1 MDKSEYKEP
10 IQAVVL
16 PDSQS
21 DTDSLE
27 LKAQRERS
35 RLSAV
40 FTVIFSG
47 FALLSDGY
55 QVGVL
60 SLVNVCF
67 TKIYGDQFTSAMS
80 TRIGNSL
87 FIGCIVG
94 QIGFGYVCDR
104 VGRKVGLM
112 LTTILVI
119 LGAALCAGAYGANGS
134 VEGLFWALTVY
145 RGILGVGVGGEYP
158 CSSASASEAAD
169 EVMPGKRGML
179 FVFVT
184 NFVIDCGFVLSAL
197 FPLILGLAG
206 CSKEVIWRA
215 SFAFGVLPP
224 LSVMYFRF
232 KMNNSERFQ
241 KNSMK
246 KNVPYLLI
254 LRRYWKYLLG
264 TGGSWFFYN
273 FISYP
278 FGIFAGTILDS
289 AIGTNATF
297 VQTAEWM
304 LLLNVFYLPG
314 SISGALASDR
324 IGRKRTM
331 SLGFFVQGVLG
342 IFMGIFYKKLLDI
355 FPLFVV
361 LYGVFMMMGEFG
373 PGDMLGLVSAEIYP
387 TAVRGTAYGWSA
399 AFGKFGAF
407 VGTTAF
413 KPAIASFGKGDDLLG
428 QGRVFILASCLAL
441 LGSVFTWFLI
451 PDYSKKNLGEEDED
465 FRRYLEANGFDLSN
479 LGERAVADEE
489 KEPSI
494 LESNPNEKAEIK
506 A

>member
-1 MDKSEYKEP
+1 M
-10 IQAVVL
+10 
-16 PDSQS
+16 
-21 DTDSLE
+21 
-27 LKAQRERS
+27 
-35 RLSAV
+35 
-40 FTVIFSG
+40 
-47 FALLSDGY
+47 LSDGY

-60 SLVNVCF
+60 SLVNVAF
-67 TKIYGDQFTSAMS
+67 AKQYGDQFTSAMA

-87 FIGCIVG
+87 FVGCIIG

-112 LTTILVI
+112 LTTLLVI
-119 LGAALCAGAYGANGS
+119 VGAALCAGAYGAGGS

-169 EVMPGKRGML
+169 VVLPGRRGML

-197 FPLILGLAG
+197 FPLILGVAG
-206 CSKEVIWRA
+206 CSYEVIWRT

-232 KMNNSERFQ
+232 KMDNSDIFK
-241 KNSMK
+241 KNAMK

-254 LRRYWKYLLG
+254 VRRYWKYLLG

-278 FGIFAGTILDS
+278 FGIFAGTIINQ
-289 AIGTNATF
+289 AIGAEATF
-297 VQTAEWM
+297 VQTAQWM

-314 SISGALASDR
+314 SISGALASDKL
-324 IGRKRTM
+324 GRKRTM
-331 SLGFFVQGVLG
+331 ALGFFAQGVLG
-342 IFMGIFYKKLLDI
+342 ILMGVFYRKLFGI

-361 LYGVFMMMGEFG
+361 LYGIFMMMGEFG

-387 TAVRGTAYGWSA
+387 TAIRGTAYGWSA
-399 AFGKFGAF
+399 AIGKFGAF

-413 KPAIASFGKGDDLLG
+413 KPAIQSFGGGDDITG

-441 LGSVFTWFLI
+441 LGSLFTYILI
-451 PDYSKKNLGEEDED
+451 PDYSKKGLHEEDED
-465 FRRYLEANGFDLSN
+465 FRRYLDANGYDLSN
-479 LGERAVADEE
+479 FGFDASDKKVDTDMVNVDSQFGDE
-489 KEPSI
+489 KMDQ
-494 LESNPNEKAEIK
+494 KA
-506 A
+506 

>member
-1 MDKSEYKEP
+1 MTAVDSVVVDNNQSEAAAK
-10 IQAVVL
+10 Q
-16 PDSQS
+16 
-21 DTDSLE
+21 
-27 LKAQRERS
+27 ERS
-35 RLSAV
+35 RLSSI

-67 TKIYGDQFTSAMS
+67 TKLYEKEFTSAVS

-87 FIGCIVG
+87 FLGCIIG
-94 QIGFGYVCDR
+94 QIGFGYICDR

-112 LTTILVI
+112 LTTFLVI
-119 LGAALCAGAYGANGS
+119 IGAALCAGAYGHNGS
-134 VEGLFWALTVY
+134 IEGMFWALTVY

-169 EVMPGKRGML
+169 VVLPGRRGML

-197 FPLILGLAG
+197 VPLIIGLAT
-206 CSKEVIWRA
+206 ENMETIWRT

-232 KMNNSERFQ
+232 KMDNSDRFK
-241 KNSMK
+241 KNAMK
-246 KNVPYLLI
+246 KNVPYMLI
-254 LRRYWKYLLG
+254 IKRYWKYLLG

-289 AIGTNATF
+289 AIGTDAKF
-297 VQTAEWM
+297 VQTAQWM
-304 LLLNVFYLPG
+304 LLLNCFYLPG
-314 SISGALASDR
+314 SIGGALASDKL
-324 IGRKRTM
+324 GRKRTM
-331 SLGFFVQGVLG
+331 TLGFFVQGFLG
-342 IFMGIFYKKLLDI
+342 IFMGIFYKDLLDI

-361 LYGVFMMMGEFG
+361 LYGFFMMMGEFG

-387 TAVRGTAYGWSA
+387 TAIRGTAYGWSA
-399 AFGKFGAF
+399 AIGKCGAF
-407 VGTTAF
+407 VGTTVF
-413 KPAIASFGKGDDLLG
+413 KPAIEALGKGDNLAG
-428 QGRVFILASCLAL
+428 QGRVFILASGLAL
-441 LGSVFTWFLI
+441 LGSIFTYILI
-451 PDYSKKNLGEEDED
+451 PDYSKRGLGEEDED
-465 FRRYLEANGFDLSN
+465 FKNYLVANGYDLN
-479 LGERAVADEE
+479 NIGDGAADENDE
-489 KEPSI
+489 
-494 LESNPNEKAEIK
+494 ESTISNEKAEIK

>member
-1 MDKSEYKEP
+1 MEKQAANEP

-16 PDSQS
+16 PDQS
-21 DTDSLE
+21 ADHQVTA
-27 LKAQRERS
+27 KKTKS
-35 RLSAV
+35 RVAAV

-67 TKIYGDQFTSAMS
+67 TNLYGEQFTSAIS
-80 TRIGNSL
+80 TRISNSL
-87 FIGCIVG
+87 FVGCIIG
-94 QIGFGYVCDR
+94 QISFGFICDR

-112 LTTILVI
+112 MTTFLVI
-119 LGAALCAGAYGANGS
+119 IGAALCAGAYGHNGS
-134 VEGLFWALTVY
+134 IEGMFWALTIY

-169 EVMPGKRGML
+169 EVMPGRRGML
-179 FVFVT
+179 FVLVT
-184 NFVIDCGFVLSAL
+184 NFVIDSGFVLSAL
-197 FPLILGLAG
+197 FPLILGAAG
-206 CSKEVIWRA
+206 CSYEVIWRT

-224 LSVMYFRF
+224 LSVLYFRF
-232 KMNNSERFQ
+232 KMDNSQIYQ

-254 LRRYWKYLLG
+254 IKRYWKYLLG

-278 FGIFAGTILDS
+278 FGIFSGTILDQ
-289 AIGTNATF
+289 ALGTNATF

-304 LLLNVFYLPG
+304 LLLNFFYLPG
-314 SISGALASDR
+314 SISGALAADR
-324 IGRKRTM
+324 IGRKKTM
-331 SLGFFVQGVLG
+331 TLGFFVQGVLG
-342 IFMGIFYKKLLDI
+342 ILMGCFYKDLLNK

-361 LYGVFMMMGEFG
+361 LYGIFMMFGEFG

-387 TAVRGTAYGWSA
+387 TAIRGTAYGWSA
-399 AFGKFGAF
+399 AIGKFGAF
-407 VGTTAF
+407 CGTSAF
-413 KPAIASFGKGDDLLG
+413 KPAIANFGHGDAILG
-428 QGRVFILASCLAL
+428 QGRVFILGSGLAI
-441 LGSVFTWFLI
+441 LGSIFTWVLI

-465 FRRYLEANGFDLSN
+465 FKRYLAANGFDVSTLNPAPIEEVSH
-479 LGERAVADEE
+479 DEE
-489 KEPSI
+489 KTVE
-494 LESNPNEKAEIK
+494 LKA
-506 A
+506 

>member
-1 MDKSEYKEP
+1 
-10 IQAVVL
+10 
-16 PDSQS
+16 
-21 DTDSLE
+21 
-27 LKAQRERS
+27 
-35 RLSAV
+35 
-40 FTVIFSG
+40 
-47 FALLSDGY
+47 
-55 QVGVL
+55 
-60 SLVNVCF
+60 
-67 TKIYGDQFTSAMS
+67 MS

-87 FIGCIVG
+87 FIGCIIG
-94 QIGFGYVCDR
+94 QIGFGFVCDR

-112 LTTILVI
+112 LTTFLVI
-119 LGAALCAGAYGANGS
+119 LGAALCAGAYGHNGS

-169 EVMPGKRGML
+169 EVMPGRRGML

-197 FPLILGLAG
+197 FPLILGAAG
-206 CSKEVIWRA
+206 CSYEVIWRT

-232 KMNNSERFQ
+232 KMDNSDRFQ

-254 LRRYWKYLLG
+254 IRRYWKYLLG

-278 FGIFAGTILDS
+278 FGIFAGTILDN
-289 AIGTNATF
+289 AIGSEATF

-331 SLGFFVQGVLG
+331 TLGFFVQGVLG
-342 IFMGIFYKKLLDI
+342 VLMGIWYKDLLSI

-361 LYGVFMMMGEFG
+361 LYGVFMAMGEFG

-387 TAVRGTAYGWSA
+387 TAIRGTAYGWSA

-407 VGTTAF
+407 VGTSVF
-413 KPAIASFGKGDDLLG
+413 KPAIASFGRGDETLG

-451 PDYSKKNLGEEDED
+451 PDYSKRNLSEEDED
-465 FRRYLEANGFDLSN
+465 FKNYLIANGFDITN
-479 LGERAVADEE
+479 MGEQTVQE
-489 KEPSI
+489 KELSEV
-494 LESNPNEKAEIK
+494 ESAEDQVFPGEKKVDK